1 MSWRT
6 SALVAVAISIASLVS
21 SSDAQSVISGPV
33 QSPVNGHFYS
43 VLSNSNWSNAQNA
56 SQSMGGFLAT
66 VRSAPEQLWINQTF
80 SAYPYLWLGLYDPS
94 QQIVG
99 GQDHANTF
107 KWVNGETASYRNW
120 GNGEPNNF
128 NGGEYWTELV
138 LTNASTVAAGTWN
151 DIYNDANPIHSPD
164 SYGPVYGLA
173 EVAPEPSSMAILA
186 LGLLLGLCRLKKK
199 VTET

>member
-1 MSWRT
+1 MY
-6 SALVAVAISIASLVS
+6 ALVAVAIASFVS
-21 SSDAQSVISGPV
+21 SSDAQSVIYGPI

-56 SQSMGGFLAT
+56 SQLMGGSLAT

-80 SAYPYLWLGLYDPS
+80 SAYPFLWLGLYDPS

-99 GQDHANTF
+99 GQDHANNF

-128 NGGEYWTELV
+128 NGDEYSTELV
-138 LTNASTVAAGTWN
+138 LTTGSTVAAGTWN
-151 DIYNDANPIHSPD
+151 DIYNDANPTHTPN
-164 SYGPVYGLA
+164 SYGPVYGLS
-173 EVAPEPSSMAILA
+173 EVAPEPGSVVLLA
-186 LGLLLGLCRLKKK
+186 LSVLLGLSRRGRSQGD
-199 VTET
+199 